1 MTRKRKRHRTEYA
14 LIGWEPYVND
24 PIVNG
29 KQLETCRRA
38 VIAGEVVRPSSVDLR
53 RFETVA
59 DKQRVHGHW
68 LPAQCV
74 LESSQARFVVDVDL
88 VQDTAAA
95 ILERELVR
103 LRRAAAA
110 GDLRSVALPVT
121 WSRLWV
127 VKDSPRVVHAERLT
141 ERCTLQVTRVT
152 VLPLSQQPGRRGQR
166 AVPALRLLP
175 GDLLRAAL
183 DAAQLHGV
191 LRTAAGTQHPR
202 DIGLLQARLR
212 PVDPASVR
220 TVREQHTLEKLR
232 LVRDVHQ
239 AAPHGDKL
247 PAVMQRLR
255 CSRRKAEQLVRESQ
269 ERLQWGLAHERSK
282 STKQRN
288 KGGKT

>member
-1 MTRKRKRHRTEYA
+1 MTRKRKRRRTEYV

-29 KQLETCRRA
+29 KQLVTCRRA
-38 VIAGEVVRPSSVDLR
+38 VIAGEVVRPSSLDR
-53 RFETVA
+53 GRFETVA

-88 VQDTAAA
+88 VQHTTPAKFERD
-95 ILERELVR
+95 LERARQAV
-103 LRRAAAA
+103 AA
-110 GDLRSVALPVT
+110 GDGDSVAFRVT

-127 VKDSPRVVHAERLT
+127 VKDSLRVVHAELLT
-141 ERCTLQVTRVT
+141 ERYTLQVTRVT
-152 VLPLSQQPGRRGQR
+152 VLPLSPRPGRRGLR

-191 LRTAAGTQHPR
+191 LRSAAKSQHPG
-202 DIGLLQARLR
+202 DVGLLQARLL

-220 TVREQHTLEKLR
+220 TVREQHTLEVLR

-255 CSRRKAEQLVRESQ
+255 CNRRKAEQLVRESQ

-288 KGGKT
+288 KGGK